1 MPRAIIIAGP
11 NGAGK
16 TTFAR
21 ALFELEFEG
30 REQLAY
36 HLNADELAR
45 ARGLGLIAAGRA
57 MLEALEQAVA
67 ERSDFVVETTL
78 ASRGY
83 ARRIPGWQ
91 AAGYDVS
98 LHFLALPSADAAVAR
113 VARRVAAGGHDVP
126 EADSRRRFARGLDL
140 FEGRYKLLVNHWE
153 VRKFHEAELQIV
165 ESSDQP

>member
-45 ARGLGLIAAGRA
+45 ARGLGLVAAGRA

-91 AAGYDVS
+91 AAGLRCV
-98 LHFLALPSADAAVAR
+98 FALPGATKC
-113 VARRVAAGGHDVP
+113 
-126 EADSRRRFARGLDL
+126 RRRRGPRGAPRRG
-140 FEGRYKLLVNHWE
+140 GR
-153 VRKFHEAELQIV
+153 
-165 ESSDQP
+165 S

>member
-1 MPRAIIIAGP
+1 MPRAVIIAGP

-30 REQLAY
+30 SEQLAY

-45 ARGLGLIAAGRA
+45 ARNLGPITAGRA

-67 ERSDFVVETTL
+67 EQSDFVVETTL

-83 ARRIPGWQ
+83 ARRIPEWQ

-98 LHFLALPSADAAVAR
+98 LHFLALPTADAAVVR
-113 VARRVAAGGHDVP
+113 VARRVAAGGHNVP
-126 EADSRRRFARGLDL
+126 EADIRRRYHRGLDL
-140 FEGRYKLLVNHWE
+140 FERTYKVMVDRW
-153 VRKFHEAELQIV
+153 IV
-165 ESSDQP
+165 WQSKEGGFENVQSSD